1 MTTICWDGKVLA
13 ADRMATYGDFKH
25 PVTKIWRL
33 PDGSLVGGAGEYS
46 FILAMVEWLGGRA
59 SEFPASQRDKDD
71 WQPILHITT
80 SGKVHIYERTPF
92 PLRSHA
98 TQFAVGSGK
107 QYALA
112 AMHMGAGA
120 VEAVEVAAHFDPN
133 TGLGVEFLS
142 LAP

>member
-46 FILAMVEWLGGRA
+46 FILAMVEWLGDGGRA

-98 TQFAVGSGK
+98 TQFAVGNDCPAPRDSGGCGEPGNCRDGGPG
-107 QYALA
+107 
-112 AMHMGAGA
+112 H
-120 VEAVEVAAHFDPN
+120 HDR
-133 TGLGVEFLS
+133 
-142 LAP
+142 